1 MDGIGEGSSGYGGD
15 HALERLLNEAG
26 LNQSIAEIRA
36 LIAGVNAAPTGT
48 DPDAWLNLFDQRR
61 LTDPLRLQLKALR
74 DELAS
79 ADRRC
84 RRSGPCRAGRGP
96 AVRTGPARAFRLRG
110 APVG

>member
-74 DELAS
+74 DELAAGAALS
-79 ADRRC
+79 PFRTMPRGSRPC
-84 RRSGPCRAGRGP
+84 GPS
-96 AVRTGPARAFRLRG
+96 
-110 APVG
+110 

>member
-36 LIAGVNAAPTGT
+36 LIAGVNAAPRGT
-48 DPDAWLNLFDQRR
+48 DPDAWLNLFDQQR

-79 ADRRC
+79 LGHAAVVPDHAA
-84 RRSGPCRAGRGP
+84 RSRPCGPNWSGAGFP
-96 AVRTGPARAFRLRG
+96 VRG
-110 APVG
+110 AAVG